1 MTAAKRGEGSDPA
14 QQIRNLLAL
23 RIRSAREAR
32 GMTRKQLADGI
43 RALGPAVTADAVRQ
57 WETAVASPR
66 WLMSVAVAQVLNV
79 SWLSLFSLEGETL

>member
-1 MTAAKRGEGSDPA
+1 MRTTKGRKVDPA
-14 QQIRNLLAL
+14 E
-23 RIRSAREAR
+23 RIRRQLGTRIRTTRETQ
-32 GMTRKQLADGI
+32 GVSRKQLAEGI
-43 RALGPAVTADAVRQ
+43 RALGLAVTADAIRQ